1 MSKVRKPCNRRAQID
16 RSRRALVRTNHAAVV
31 DVQPPDR
38 QVMLN
43 WKNYRQITSLPVA
56 NALCDLA
63 HRWTIYMSVF
73 CQQPDGSQYSKS
85 TEFSPVG
92 VHLVANL
99 EQLMIEKHAE
109 LVAASNP
116 NHMIGSGWLA
126 IPDDVTLTEVEAN
139 RVFTAMGVWRQRAQA
154 A

>member
-1 MSKVRKPCNRRAQID
+1 
-16 RSRRALVRTNHAAVV
+16 
-31 DVQPPDR
+31 
-38 QVMLN
+38 
-43 WKNYRQITSLPVA
+43 
-56 NALCDLA
+56 
-63 HRWTIYMSVF
+63 MSVF